1 MNTKQKKVLVKHFKV
16 KQSEKLHNIG
26 EMYAVSSC

>member
-1 MNTKQKKVLVKHFKV
+1 MNTNQKQLLVKHFKG